1 MKLNAQQ
8 RAERLNLYGLVQGLS
23 YVIRL
28 NDIRTV
34 QHLRARLALV
44 LRNSDGLAKPLHA
57 EIKRLFVISGV
68 WVRNVGDRHQTK
80 RHVLQIIRR
89 IIPRLNR
96 PLTRGKLE
104 RAREAGR
111 FAPTRLSDF
120 APEDG
125 RRVKTGE
132 NSKPTNGEDSPAA
145 QSDTA
150 SSVFLPWALVRA
162 RA

>member
-34 QHLRARLALV
+34 QYLRARLALV
-44 LRNSDGLAKPLHA
+44 LRNSGGLAKPLHA

-96 PLTRGKLE
+96 PLARRKLE
-104 RAREAGR
+104 RGLRRTLWGNLWITLLRQRIVASHN
-111 FAPTRLSDF
+111 PTTAVAEGDRPIRVLSH
-120 APEDG
+120 
-125 RRVKTGE
+125 
-132 NSKPTNGEDSPAA
+132 
-145 QSDTA
+145 
-150 SSVFLPWALVRA
+150 
-162 RA
+162 

>member
-44 LRNSDGLAKPLHA
+44 LRNSGGLAKPLHA

-80 RHVLQIIRR
+80 RQVLQIIRR

-96 PLTRGKLE
+96 PLARGKLE
-104 RAREAGR
+104 RD
-111 FAPTRLSDF
+111 L
-120 APEDG
+120 
-125 RRVKTGE
+125 RRT
-132 NSKPTNGEDSPAA
+132 
-145 QSDTA
+145 
-150 SSVFLPWALVRA
+150 L
-162 RA
+162 

>member
-1 MKLNAQQ
+1 MSSVRQSERACRSQASATAGVVKGKGLREWPPTETAYRMKLNAQQ

-44 LRNSDGLAKPLHA
+44 LRNSGGLVKPLHA

-80 RHVLQIIRR
+80 RQVLQIIRR

-96 PLTRGKLE
+96 PLARGKLE
-104 RAREAGR
+104 RG
-111 FAPTRLSDF
+111 L
-120 APEDG
+120 
-125 RRVKTGE
+125 RRT
-132 NSKPTNGEDSPAA
+132 
-145 QSDTA
+145 
-150 SSVFLPWALVRA
+150 L
-162 RA
+162 